1 MLHSALSPNV
11 LGVYQIFYQD
21 AYMAETDSVEKRR
34 VWCVLTI
41 GFKVKGVGVCRCSF
55 RRAPRPSAVS
65 FVPRVFKGC
74 RVEERGGGTRVLKGV
89 KELRFREVLGL
100 RAYRV

>member
-34 VWCVLTI
+34 VWCVLT
-41 GFKVKGVGVCRCSF
+41 
-55 RRAPRPSAVS
+55 
-65 FVPRVFKGC
+65 RVQGQGC
-74 RVEERGGGTRVLKGV
+74 WCLS
-89 KELRFREVLGL
+89 LQFP
-100 RAYRV
+100 